1 VKFPTPSSMRCTV
14 LSASLATA
22 LAPAHAVVLSGDGTG
37 QALVFPYYTA
47 QSAGSDAFNT
57 YLSVVNH
64 SPVAKALRVRFR
76 EGRAGRETLSFNLYL
91 SANDVF
97 TAAVVPFGS
106 GTRLISVDHSCTD
119 ARFNVGTVP
128 EAPFLDFRTD
138 AFAGANDDGNGTG
151 LDRTREGFVEV
162 LEMAALGGASAAAVT
177 HTSAGFPANCS
188 AAIAAGDAQA
198 PTGGLSGTL
207 TLINVASGM
216 DFTVNAEALEQLAS
230 RPYFRAA
237 SDPYPDF
244 NANEIDAVSV
254 VTANG
259 STWRSVWNRPVDA
272 VSAVLMRRTLFGEY
286 ILDQPTASL
295 TDFVV
300 TFPTRHFYAGS
311 ATAASP
317 FSQPLRWAP
326 DCRGGGTL
334 FGESF
339 FDSAFNREE
348 AVAPSPGDG
357 PLLPPPPG
365 DRLCAT
371 STVLSIHNTAL
382 AQMPSSSSTSYVLG
396 SVTRGFLASVVVPP
410 GTLPVTA
417 NTAFQ
422 DGWITLGPS
431 FDRSPAAAM
440 SSRPESSRLTHGS
453 GTSIPGSHA
462 FNGLPMTGFSVR
474 IFRNGTLRC
483 GAGACQGN
491 YGGAFPFTYR
501 RDVQ

>member
-1 VKFPTPSSMRCTV
+1 LDKRLPHAV
-14 LSASLATA
+14 LAVTLAA
-22 LAPAHAVVLSGDGTG
+22 AFAPAHAVTLSADGTG
-37 QALVFPYYTA
+37 QALVYPYYTA

-97 TAAVVPFGS
+97 TAAVIPFGS

-177 HTSAGFPANCS
+177 HTSAGLPANCS

-237 SDPYPDF
+237 TDPYPDF
-244 NANEIDAVSV
+244 NASEIDAVSV
-254 VTANG
+254 VTASG

-272 VSAVLMRRTLFGEY
+272 VSAALMRRTLFGEY

-311 ATAASP
+311 TSAVSP
-317 FSQPLRWAP
+317 FLQPLRWSP
-326 DCRGGGTL
+326 DCRAGSTF
-334 FGESF
+334 FGELF
-339 FDSAFNREE
+339 FQTFFNREE
-348 AVAPSPGDG
+348 ALEPSGSGADDGLFVPSP
-357 PLLPPPPG
+357 
-365 DRLCAT
+365 RVCAT

-382 AQMPSSSSTSYVLG
+382 AQTPSSSGASYVLG
-396 SVTRGFLASVVVPP
+396 SVTRGFFAAVGFPP

-422 DGWITLGPS
+422 DGWITLGS
-431 FDRSPAAAM
+431 SPNAGLTATM
-440 SSRPESSRLTHGS
+440 TSRPESSRLTHGS
-453 GTSIPGSHA
+453 GTSIPGSHT